1 MLCRFWHQKNS
12 PLYISITSK
21 CKFFPR
27 NLSETVM
34 KTSFSILLFYGGTRG
49 IGQDFG
55 EEKIALS
62 LIFCSFQGLFTYK
75 WQWRTKSSSTV
86 VQGSIKRKPSSNIAG
101 FPRDLNEDNGNR
113 MSIVAIFVLV
123 FTSSLYW
130 CYEQYNYT
138 WPGLRA
144 GTDQSRELA
153 GDFIRFIH
161 FANTTKADFKVFL
174 KV

>member
-1 MLCRFWHQKNS
+1 MH
-12 PLYISITSK
+12 
-21 CKFFPR
+21 
-27 NLSETVM
+27 
-34 KTSFSILLFYGGTRG
+34 
-49 IGQDFG
+49 
-55 EEKIALS
+55 ALS
-62 LIFCSFQGLFTYK
+62 VLAPKKFPIVYIYYFKMQIFPTEPVWNCDEDIFFHSTFLWWCSFQGLFTYK
-75 WQWRTKSSSTV
+75 WQWQTKSSSTV

-123 FTSSLYW
+123 FTSSLCW

>member
-1 MLCRFWHQKNS
+1 MH
-12 PLYISITSK
+12 
-21 CKFFPR
+21 
-27 NLSETVM
+27 
-34 KTSFSILLFYGGTRG
+34 
-49 IGQDFG
+49 
-55 EEKIALS
+55 ALS
-62 LIFCSFQGLFTYK
+62 VLALKKFPIVYIYYFKMQIFPTEPVWNCDEDIFFHSTFLWWCSFQGLFTYK
-75 WQWRTKSSSTV
+75 WQWQTKSSSTV

-123 FTSSLYW
+123 FTSSLCW

>member
-12 PLYISITSK
+12 PLYISIISK
-21 CKFFPR
+21 CKFSPR

-55 EEKIALS
+55 EEKRALS

-101 FPRDLNEDNGNR
+101 FPRDLNEDNGNW

-123 FTSSLYW
+123 FTSSLYM
-130 CYEQYNYT
+130 
-138 WPGLRA
+138 LRA
-144 GTDQSRELA
+144 IQLYVAWSEGWNWSITRARRWLHPSYTFCQ
-153 GDFIRFIH
+153 H
-161 FANTTKADFKVFL
+161 Y
-174 KV
+174 